1 MKKRDRGNGGVKG
14 LREREQQA
22 ANHLESKA
30 AGGLKKTLRNRVFA
44 TLQGKKNIIVLS
56 YFVWAK
62 TQVTRGRG
70 GGLNTN
76 RERLRRIKDDL
87 FWHRSNM
94 FFFGDSRLFVVGLKS
109 DCCQPPTEQLE
120 ILFPFSL
127 IKIKSVELAACSITF
142 RQLTNFVE
150 FELFFS
156 QLSFN
161 SPATLFIHT
170 KLMSVFFFTTDSCF
184 SFGS

>member
-1 MKKRDRGNGGVKG
+1 
-14 LREREQQA
+14 
-22 ANHLESKA
+22 
-30 AGGLKKTLRNRVFA
+30 
-44 TLQGKKNIIVLS
+44 
-56 YFVWAK
+56 
-62 TQVTRGRG
+62 
-70 GGLNTN
+70 
-76 RERLRRIKDDL
+76 
-87 FWHRSNM
+87 M

-170 KLMSVFFFTTDSCF
+170 KLMSVFFSRLIHVFPLDLDFHPRLEWYKQLHGGFRCAILNVYSLLLKEN
-184 SFGS
+184 